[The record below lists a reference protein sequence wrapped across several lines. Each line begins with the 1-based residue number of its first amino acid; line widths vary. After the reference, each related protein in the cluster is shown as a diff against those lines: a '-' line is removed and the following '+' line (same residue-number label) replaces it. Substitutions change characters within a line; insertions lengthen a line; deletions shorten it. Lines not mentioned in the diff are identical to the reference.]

1 MTLKLPPSSLL
12 RLPSASPYRAHQPPP
27 PPLSSPTVHQSAS
40 RHSSRSC
47 SLHSRRAAVARC
59 CGSPSS
65 TYRPLLALL
74 YSSSTTSSSSSSSTT
89 SSKFLP
95 RANLSLPF
103 FLHNLYTLSTFSF
116 AVLSSFLS
124 ISLSLSLFSNGFLV
138 HASFSQSRAL
148 FSALYLTAARRAN
161 EAEQSQA
168 ENCDC
173 LASFALLG
181 HRVASF
187 SIALHTSNR
196 TVIGWSELSLI
207 FPISL
212 FSSVLVPRPVFQLVP
227 YSCSVVQPW
236 NTRVP

>member
-74 YSSSTTSSSSSSSTT
+74 YSSSTTSSSPSSSTT

-212 FSSVLVPRPVFQLVP
+212 FSSVPVPRPVFQLVP

>member
-196 TVIGWSELSLI
+196 TVIEWSELSLI

-212 FSSVLVPRPVFQLVP
+212 FSSVLVPRSVFQLVP
-227 YSCSVVQPW
+227 YSCSVVQLW